1 MHLLIWTQKKSH
13 MVRLVYV
20 LVTLADS
27 NQKSHIVVSLISQT
41 EHFLNVNESSG
52 ITKALRVRIAI
63 KFPEVQKSQT
73 RERRFAALAG
83 LLNLSSACQLRFS
96 ECHEIRKNLTVLF
109 FRRGNDIDM
118 LVIKILQLSFR
129 TNPQFL
135 EK

>member
-1 MHLLIWTQKKSH
+1 M
-13 MVRLVYV
+13 
-20 LVTLADS
+20 
-27 NQKSHIVVSLISQT
+27 
-41 EHFLNVNESSG
+41 NESSG

-83 LLNLSSACQLRFS
+83 LLNLSHACWLRFS